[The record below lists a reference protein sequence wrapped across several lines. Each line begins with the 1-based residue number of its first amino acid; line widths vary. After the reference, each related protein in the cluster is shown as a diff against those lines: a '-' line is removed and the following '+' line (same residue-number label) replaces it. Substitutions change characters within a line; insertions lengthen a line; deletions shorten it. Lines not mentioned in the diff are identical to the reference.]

1 MRSWNFQPKL
11 KSPFYVSFQERE
23 FELVGRTRS
32 IRADFRV
39 IAATNR
45 DPKAAVGDGSFGS
58 DLFYR
63 LRVFP
68 IEIPP
73 LRERKEDIPLL
84 VEYFIDRYA
93 QTAGK
98 NLRGVSKKTL
108 ELLESY
114 RWPGNIRELQNV
126 VERSL
131 ILCETGTFSIDGSWL
146 SQQPSVAESRNQL
159 ELPRRLLAHERTSC
173 SERKPEPRVRTHG
186 SSSEVGHPRL
196 HVGIED

>member
-68 IEIPP
+68 IEIP
-73 LRERKEDIPLL
+73 LFEKEK
-84 VEYFIDRYA
+84 R
-93 QTAGK
+93 
-98 NLRGVSKKTL
+98 
-108 ELLESY
+108 
-114 RWPGNIRELQNV
+114 
-126 VERSL
+126 
-131 ILCETGTFSIDGSWL
+131 TFRCWL
-146 SQQPSVAESRNQL
+146 SILSIVTRKQQA
-159 ELPRRLLAHERTSC
+159 RT
-173 SERKPEPRVRTHG
+173 
-186 SSSEVGHPRL
+186 
-196 HVGIED
+196 